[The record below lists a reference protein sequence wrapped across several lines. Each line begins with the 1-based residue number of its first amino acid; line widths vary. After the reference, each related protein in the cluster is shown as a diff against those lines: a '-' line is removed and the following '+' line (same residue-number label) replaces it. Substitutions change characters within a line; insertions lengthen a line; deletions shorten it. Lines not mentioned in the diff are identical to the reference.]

1 MPAAAARALGGNMAR
16 KTGARSKARA
26 SAAPPPG
33 RGKATRPARA
43 AVSAL
48 PHKAGR
54 RNEPVAEKKPTAD
67 AAERNVDQIRD
78 ILFGG
83 QMRDYERRF
92 QELAQKLEQEAGRLR
107 SEMEKRVAAL
117 EKRLDDQVDKLG
129 KALRQE
135 VGDRGKAVD
144 ELEART
150 LQAARSARAEINGAI
165 DRLQH
170 ELSAG
175 DERARKALA
184 ELAASLKA
192 ASNGAESALVAAR
205 QELRAEKLSRDDFAA
220 LLTELALRIKGEFE
234 LPTKK

>member
-1 MPAAAARALGGNMAR
+1 M
-16 KTGARSKARA
+16 
-26 SAAPPPG
+26 
-33 RGKATRPARA
+33 
-43 AVSAL
+43 
-48 PHKAGR
+48 
-54 RNEPVAEKKPTAD
+54 AEKKPPAAD

-107 SEMEKRVAAL
+107 SEMEKRVSAL
-117 EKRLDDQVDKLG
+117 EKRLDDQVDKLA
-129 KALRQE
+129 KAVRLE
-135 VGDRGKAVD
+135 VGDRGKAVE

-170 ELSAG
+170 EQSAS

-184 ELAASLKA
+184 ELAVSLKA
-192 ASNGAESALVAAR
+192 ASAGAESALAAAR
-205 QELRAEKLSRDDFAA
+205 QELRGEKLSRGDFAA

>member
-1 MPAAAARALGGNMAR
+1 MAR
-16 KTGARSKARA
+16 KIGGAGKARA
-26 SAAPPPG
+26 TRTTAPG
-33 RGKATRPARA
+33 RGKAARPARA
-43 AVSAL
+43 AASAL
-48 PHKAGR
+48 PHMAGR
-54 RNEPVAEKKPTAD
+54 RSEFVAEKKPPAAD

-107 SEMEKRVAAL
+107 SEMEKRVSAL
-117 EKRLDDQVDKLG
+117 EKRLDDQVDKLA
-129 KALRQE
+129 KAVRLE
-135 VGDRGKAVD
+135 VGDRGKAVE

-170 ELSAG
+170 EQSAS

-184 ELAASLKA
+184 ELAASLKS
-192 ASNGAESALVAAR
+192 ASASAESALVAAR
-205 QELRAEKLSRDDFAA
+205 QELRGEKLSRGDFAA

>member
-1 MPAAAARALGGNMAR
+1 
-16 KTGARSKARA
+16 
-26 SAAPPPG
+26 
-33 RGKATRPARA
+33 
-43 AVSAL
+43 
-48 PHKAGR
+48 
-54 RNEPVAEKKPTAD
+54 VAEKKPPAAD

-107 SEMEKRVAAL
+107 SEMEKRVSAL
-117 EKRLDDQVDKLG
+117 EKRLDDQVDKLA
-129 KALRQE
+129 KAVRLE
-135 VGDRGKAVD
+135 VGDRGKAVE

-170 ELSAG
+170 EQSAS

-184 ELAASLKA
+184 DLAASLKA
-192 ASNGAESALVAAR
+192 ASASAESALVAAR
-205 QELRAEKLSRDDFAA
+205 QELRGEKLSRGDFAA

>member
-1 MPAAAARALGGNMAR
+1 MAR
-16 KTGARSKARA
+16 KIGGAGKAGATRA
-26 SAAPPPG
+26 TASV
-33 RGKATRPARA
+33 RGKAARPARA
-43 AVSAL
+43 AASAL
-48 PHKAGR
+48 PHTAGR
-54 RNEPVAEKKPTAD
+54 RSELVAEKKPPAAD

-107 SEMEKRVAAL
+107 SEMEKRVSAL
-117 EKRLDDQVDKLG
+117 EKRLDDQVDKLA
-129 KALRQE
+129 KAVRLE
-135 VGDRGKAVD
+135 VGDRGKAVE

-170 ELSAG
+170 EQSAS

-192 ASNGAESALVAAR
+192 ASAGAESALAAAR
-205 QELRAEKLSRDDFAA
+205 QELRGEKLSRGDFAA